1 MELTTM
7 SVVCPFPPSFGIAK
21 MASNLKNPHFI
32 KDKSTSK
39 SGFMSGLQ
47 HAVYNINPEETVIT
61 WQFSEFY
68 ILLSASMLI
77 RKSGIHTCVWGRTSH
92 ALPLF
97 VPSYD
102 TLSLCFNSRA
112 CLGGPNS
119 ICECSVR
126 RRRNLTLVSNVSEAA
141 PISACSGPPT
151 DSRNYRNAFLKFSFN
166 LIRKS
171 TMAFLT
177 GQSWRALKSGYT
189 CGGPEQGFRCCFGDD
204 GLNQS

>member
-1 MELTTM
+1 MHKSPGDSSREDCRVIYKLFWNQVISWNVMELTTM

-47 HAVYNINPEETVIT
+47 HAVYNINPEETVMT

-102 TLSLCFNSRA
+102 TSLCFNSRA

-126 RRRNLTLVSNVSEAA
+126 
-141 PISACSGPPT
+141 P
-151 DSRNYRNAFLKFSFN
+151 
-166 LIRKS
+166 
-171 TMAFLT
+171 
-177 GQSWRALKSGYT
+177 
-189 CGGPEQGFRCCFGDD
+189 GGGGGTAIY
-204 GLNQS
+204 GL